1 MICVCAGVCS
11 HTRSEHYFIN
21 SIREPLLFGSKTC
34 ATVEDCN
41 NQIESGSE
49 VRDTNQYQYSPT
61 TPH

>member
-1 MICVCAGVCS
+1 MGGHCVECAGVCS

-41 NQIESGSE
+41 NQIESGTE
-49 VRDTNQYQYSPT
+49 VRNSNGAVLQ
-61 TPH
+61 